1 MTTVA
6 SLDST
11 VLLVKPSALAKLS
24 EYPIG
29 QDEFAD
35 ADRSLRIWNEAVAHA
50 LRSFAMEEMSIRKL
64 PVGDPKSVVEF
75 FALDLRKEKKAVAKL
90 AKLCSL
96 IWLRAKQ
103 DVEFVREE
111 SEEDF
116 FSTVLT
122 DSIDA
127 VVQAAELRRFLVNAT
142 NKTMMTKTKRTILLF
157 HHVEVNAPDED

>member
-1 MTTVA
+1 MMRVA

-11 VLLVKPSALAKLS
+11 IMLVKPDALAKQS
-24 EYPIG
+24 EYVIG

-35 ADRSLRIWNEAVAHA
+35 AEHSLRIGNEVVAHA
-50 LRSFAMEEMSIRKL
+50 LHSFAMEEMSIKKL
-64 PVGDPKSVVEF
+64 PVGDPRSVVEF
-75 FALDLRKEKKAVAKL
+75 FTLDLRKEKKAVAKL
-90 AKLCSL
+90 AKLCSV

-111 SEEDF
+111 SGADF

-122 DSIDA
+122 DPIDA

-157 HHVEVNAPDED
+157 HHIEANAPDED